1 MRFLRR
7 PRQESRSIA
16 VFCGAFHPPTIAHLA
31 LVQAAKEYVDEVIWV
46 LPEYFPHKTY
56 DQVPLEDR
64 AAMLLQISS
73 DPVAIA
79 EKNLFFEV
87 AEETLEYLPGSE
99 VKLLIGE
106 DGARRF
112 IEWDYGFT
120 EDQQTAY
127 LKQRLQRFPVVTAKR
142 QESWQLPEGLGAY
155 FHWLSLD
162 SPLQSISSSLVR
174 ERILLGE
181 DWLELVP
188 VEIHALVDRLYGSKG
203 RDSGQ

>member
-16 VFCGAFHPPTIAHLA
+16 VFCGAFHPPTIAHMA
-31 LVQAAKEYVDEVIWV
+31 LVEAAKAQVDEVIWV
-46 LPEYFPHKTY
+46 LPESFPHKTY
-56 DQVPLEDR
+56 DQVSLEDR
-64 AAMLLQISS
+64 AAMLLQVGS

-79 EKNLFFEV
+79 ENNLFFEV
-87 AEETLEYLPGSE
+87 AQEALEHLPGSE

-120 EDQQTAY
+120 EDQHIAY
-127 LKQRLQRFPVVTAKR
+127 LEQWLQRFPVVTAKR
-142 QESWQLPEGLGAY
+142 QESWQLPESLEAY
-155 FHWLSLD
+155 FRWLSLD
-162 SPLQSISSSLVR
+162 ERVQAISSSLVR

-181 DWLELVP
+181 NWSGLVP
-188 VEIHALVDRLYGSKG
+188 VEIHALVDQLYGSKG
-203 RDSGQ
+203 RASGQ